1 MVVYTIENL
10 LHVKDILKT
19 IPSSFINYT
28 EMQKDNV
35 LEKQQWEGTQRK
47 VEKDEIVL
55 KKVYIAILEEPFFR
69 TSLSFFQF

>member
-1 MVVYTIENL
+1 
-10 LHVKDILKT
+10 
-19 IPSSFINYT
+19 
-28 EMQKDNV
+28 MQKDNV

-55 KKVYIAILEEPFFR
+55 KKVHIAILEEPFFR

>member
-35 LEKQQWEGTQRK
+35 VEKQQWRNSTKSGKRWNSSKKSVYCNTGGT
-47 VEKDEIVL
+47 
-55 KKVYIAILEEPFFR
+55 FF
-69 TSLSFFQF
+69 

>member
-35 LEKQQWEGTQRK
+35 VEKQQ
-47 VEKDEIVL
+47 
-55 KKVYIAILEEPFFR
+55 
-69 TSLSFFQF
+69 